1 MAFVLPGDIVHSAE
15 RPLGPLAPET
25 QIKLGPGLLPERVST
40 SSSSSNPVPTLV
52 ATRAGILGHVPGRIS
67 TAAKAASVNTTSAS
81 AERSVK
87 RAKIEDGKG
96 KGVKQDGLWVELNT
110 RRYIPAPSDTVIGQ
124 ITARGPDFYTVSL
137 LSAHTA
143 SLPVLS
149 FEGATKR
156 HRPNIR
162 VGAVVYARV
171 VGAERHTDPELS
183 CVNPVTGKA
192 DGMGELKVAEREV
205 GCAMLFTI
213 SLGLASSLLHPSH
226 PLLPRLAAHFPF
238 ESAIGHNGLF
248 WARTSQPSHLIA
260 LGRILERAE
269 GIGKA
274 TTGRKGSAKE
284 GMDVDDEDDEE
295 EGDEEALLSSRA
307 QDVARTRGALSKE
320 EIKQIV
326 GPFL

>member
-1 MAFVLPGDIVHSAE
+1 MPFVLPGDIVHSAV
-15 RPLGPLAPET
+15 RPLGSIAPDT
-25 QIKLGPGLLPERVST
+25 QLKLGPGLLPERVS
-40 SSSSSNPVPTLV
+40 SSSSSSSDPTPTLV
-52 ATRAGILGHVPGRIS
+52 ATRAGIVGHVPGRTI
-67 TAAKAASVNTTSAS
+67 TAKNAAASSSST
-81 AERSVK
+81 AERSTK
-87 RAKIEDGKG
+87 RAKTEEGKG
-96 KGVKQDGLWVELNT
+96 KGVKQDGLWVEVNT
-110 RRYIPAPSDTVIGQ
+110 RRYIPAPSDTIIGQ

-143 SLPVLS
+143 ALPALA

-156 HRPNIR
+156 HKPNIR
-162 VGAVVYARV
+162 VGAIVYARV
-171 VGAERHTDPELS
+171 ISAERHTDPELS

-192 DGMGELKVAEREV
+192 DGMGELKVGEREV
-205 GCAMLFTI
+205 GCAMLFKI

-238 ESAIGHNGLF
+238 ESAIGHNGFL

-269 GIGKA
+269 QRTDTPGR
-274 TTGRKGSAKE
+274 TTVKE
-284 GMDVDDEDDEE
+284 EMDVDDEEQEE
-295 EGDEEALLSSRA
+295 DEEAILSSRA
-307 QDVARTRGALSKE
+307 QDVARSRGALSKE